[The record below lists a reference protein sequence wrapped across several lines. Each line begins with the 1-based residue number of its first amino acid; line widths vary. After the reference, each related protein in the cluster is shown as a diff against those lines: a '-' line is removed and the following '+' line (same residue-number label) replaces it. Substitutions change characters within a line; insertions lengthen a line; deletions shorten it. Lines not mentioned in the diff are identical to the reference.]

1 MKICLLPALNTR
13 SSWTQCFIKIINVA
27 GMMTNNNIDEGAG
40 SPPWREGVERGP
52 TLGRETNTAASLKY
66 TISR

>member
-40 SPPWREGVERGP
+40 SPP
-52 TLGRETNTAASLKY
+52 
-66 TISR
+66 